1 MIKIIILINGF
12 ICDIQLVKDIL
23 NIYVGL
29 QKKKKLKFFNLIG
42 SVRNW
47 KQFLIFQQTKR
58 NSLLI
63 TKQRYPNH

>member
-29 QKKKKLKFFNLIG
+29 QKKKK
-42 SVRNW
+42 
-47 KQFLIFQQTKR
+47 T
-58 NSLLI
+58 
-63 TKQRYPNH
+63 